1 VAHGLPSSSVSIGTN
16 NGAACTLKEEGM
28 TRKIALVAGV
38 LLSTMSAGR
47 LVAQTSTTKPS
58 HDSTM
63 QHSTSASSS
72 VKTMPQDSTKAHASA
87 RTSVRKPAW
96 TKDQIK
102 QAQEGLAKAGYYK
115 GQPSGVYDRRTRNA
129 VRAYQKANKLPVT
142 GRLNNDLLTKLQTA

>member
-1 VAHGLPSSSVSIGTN
+1 
-16 NGAACTLKEEGM
+16 M

-47 LVAQTSTTKPS
+47 LVAQSSASKPS

-63 QHSTSASSS
+63 QHSTSGSSS
-72 VKTMPQDSTKAHASA
+72 VKLMSHDSTKASASA
-87 RTSVRKPAW
+87 RSTVRKPAW

-102 QAQEGLAKAGYYK
+102 QAQEGLAKGGYYK

-129 VRAYQKANKLPVT
+129 IRAYQKANKLPVT
-142 GRLNNDLLTKLQTA
+142 GRLNNDLLTKLETA